1 MDKIIR
7 KGGDKEALRAIEL
20 LWTSL
25 GRLPQ
30 KGAPA
35 PEINA
40 FNRHPMYNLNFDR
53 ADAKAAMSLLR
64 QERERLQKER
74 DSKVISLDPSQIE
87 RSGGERNGP

>member
-1 MDKIIR
+1 MRMDKIIR
-7 KGGDKEALRAIEL
+7 KGADKEALRAIEL

-40 FNRHPMYNLNFDR
+40 FNQQELVQPLIKDR
-53 ADAKAAMSLLR
+53 ADAKAAMALLLEEKRR
-64 QERERLQKER
+64 QQKER
-74 DSKVISLDPSQIE
+74 DAKVISLDPSQVE
-87 RSGGERNGP
+87 